1 MKRIII
7 ITLACVA
14 LASCTAVNKTVR
26 YNVDKCPTVWASNH
40 R

>member
-7 ITLACVA
+7 IALACVA
-14 LASCTAVNKTVR
+14 LASCAAVNKTAK
-26 YNVDKCPTVWASNH
+26 YNVDKCPTVWASN

>member
-7 ITLACVA
+7 IALACVA
-14 LASCTAVNKTVR
+14 LASCAAVNKTTK
-26 YNVDKCPTVWASNH
+26 YNVNKCPTVWASN